1 METENKSVPVSV
13 RVLGKWMNAG
23 VLENGVIDHPEDGVP
38 QGGCISPLLSNLYL
52 HEVLDLWFEQEVKPR
67 MRGRAFLVRFADD
80 AVLGFEREDDARRV
94 LDVLPKRLGRFGLT
108 LHPEK
113 TRLVDFR
120 RPDRRPKA
128 SQRERSFDMLG
139 FTHYWGRSRKGRWVV
154 QRRTAR
160 SRFTRTVRRFNEW
173 CRRNRHLPVVEQRT
187 VLNRKLRG
195 HDAYFGITGNVKA
208 LQRLRFEVQ
217 GRWRKWLSRR
227 SRAAQ
232 LNWIQFNRL
241 LQRHPLQPA
250 RVVHRVYAT

>member
-1 METENKSVPVSV
+1 M
-13 RVLGKWMNAG
+13 
-23 VLENGVIDHPEDGVP
+23 
-38 QGGCISPLLSNLYL
+38 
-52 HEVLDLWFEQEVKPR
+52 
-67 MRGRAFLVRFADD
+67 
-80 AVLGFEREDDARRV
+80 
-94 LDVLPKRLGRFGLT
+94 
-108 LHPEK
+108 
-113 TRLVDFR
+113 
-120 RPDRRPKA
+120 
-128 SQRERSFDMLG
+128 
-139 FTHYWGRSRKGRWVV
+139 
-154 QRRTAR
+154 
-160 SRFTRTVRRFNEW
+160 
-173 CRRNRHLPVVEQRT
+173 VEQRT